1 MLRGRITPDSRS
13 TSGGMTL
20 VEMVMATTLFVAFA
34 SSVFLAV
41 DLSSASYRTETV
53 TARLDSLAREAMDEL
68 SERLRGSD
76 FDSITPEPQ
85 LAPVSAS
92 SIDFQRS
99 RGFAGGGPN
108 WGPTERVAFEY
119 EPADPDDGLD
129 NDGDG
134 LIDEG
139 RLVWFENPGL
149 AGERRTVLCSHV
161 SEALEGELPGNGLDD
176 NGNGLIDERGF
187 CIEFVDDHLVARIT
201 LEERDGE
208 RRLIRHSSAR
218 VVKPRNTPEE

>member
-1 MLRGRITPDSRS
+1 
-13 TSGGMTL
+13 MTL

-53 TARLDSLAREAMDEL
+53 TAHLDSLAREAMDDL

-76 FDSITPEPQ
+76 FDSITPVP
-85 LAPVSAS
+85 LPAPVSAP
-92 SIDFQRS
+92 SIDFQRA
-99 RGFAGGGPN
+99 RGFVGGGPS
-108 WGPTERVAFEY
+108 WGPTERLAFEY
-119 EPADPDDGLD
+119 EPADPDDGVD

-139 RLVWFENPGL
+139 RLVWFENPEL
-149 AGERRTVLCSHV
+149 AGERRTILCSHV
-161 SEALEGELPGNGLDD
+161 SEALEGEVPGNLLDD

-187 CIEFVDDHLVARIT
+187 CLEFVGSHVVARIT
-201 LEERDGE
+201 LEERDHAG
-208 RRLIRHSSAR
+208 RVIRHSSSR
-218 VVKPRNTPEE
+218 IVKPRNTPEDES

>member
-1 MLRGRITPDSRS
+1 MLLARTTLHSRS
-13 TSGGMTL
+13 RSGGMTL
-20 VEMVMATTLFVAFA
+20 VEMVMAATLFVAFA

-53 TARLDSLAREAMDEL
+53 SARLDSLARETMDEL

-85 LAPVSAS
+85 PAPASAS

-99 RGFAGGGPN
+99 RGFAGGGPT

-119 EPADPDDGLD
+119 EPADPDDGVD
-129 NDGDG
+129 NDDDG

-139 RLVWFENPGL
+139 RLVWFENPEL

-161 SEALEGELPGNGLDD
+161 SEALEGELPGNALDD
-176 NGNGLIDERGF
+176 NGNGLVDERGF
-187 CIEFVDDHLVARIT
+187 CLEFVDDHLVARIT
-201 LEERDGE
+201 LEDRDHEG
-208 RRLIRHSSAR
+208 RLILHSSAR
-218 VVKPRNTPEE
+218 AVKPRNTPEE